1 MGNPLISRIN
11 YLEPRGLQDIK
22 DTPELVLTWN
32 TMPAGNPV
40 ARKAFWVY
48 NSSPFHISVEW
59 EVMEAKP
66 NAKGALFTMSFEVEE
81 GRPVIHAMLVPE
93 RQGEDWCV
101 RVRPTHQFLPM
112 HVCL

>member
-22 DTPELVLTWN
+22 DTSELVLTWN
-32 TMPAGNPV
+32 TMPVGNPV

-59 EVMEAKP
+59 EVMEAKV
-66 NAKGALFTMSFEVEE
+66 NAEGGLFTMSFEVEE
-81 GRPVIHAMLVPE
+81 GRPEIHAMLVPE

-101 RVRPTHQFLPM
+101 RVCSIHQFLPM